1 MSSKEPTSMSILA
14 ECVSPG
20 KAPHRFC
27 VGFLMGMVVASLI
40 AVLLIMNGD
49 NYYRYRTEPVSH
61 VGGVNRMA
69 MQEESTERS
78 AELWSERSVL
88 DREPQDSRIPASDLD
103 TADRHLHRDDNTEAQ
118 RLTEDVRVLVWVMT
132 SPKTL
137 QSRAKMIRDTWGKRT
152 NTILFFSSKN
162 DPDLPAI
169 GLNVTEGRTHLME
182 KTNRAF
188 RYIYDNH
195 MDDADWFMKVDDDT
209 YVIME
214 NLRYLLSGENSSE
227 PLFLGHHFHLRY
239 RSRGAG
245 TMKYLHYQSG
255 GAGYVISKEA
265 LRRFGEKDDDTE
277 AQRLAK
283 EVRVLIWVMT
293 SPKTVQS
300 RAKVVR
306 DTWGRRANKI
316 LFFSSKGDPDL
327 PTIGLD
333 VGEGRQHLMEKTNRA
348 FRYIYENYIDDA
360 DWFMKVDD
368 DTYVIVENL
377 RYFLSGENSSEP
389 VYFGHHFHMPFQTWT
404 REKFQLHYHSGG
416 AGYVISKEALK
427 RFGEKGKGSKQ
438 CGQYIVAE
446 DIGFGQCMSSLGVR
460 VSNSTD
466 ALGRSRFHC
475 FPPDYFTQGVYP
487 AWYHQHDANGA
498 KGGIGSM
505 SDYAISFH
513 YIRPMQMKL
522 MDYLIYHLTPYG
534 ILRGLQNL
542 NRKHNA
548 TQTDGNTDIS
558 NKL

>member
-1 MSSKEPTSMSILA
+1 MRCDRTSVRFSLGFVLGLA
-14 ECVSPG
+14 
-20 KAPHRFC
+20 
-27 VGFLMGMVVASLI
+27 LASLLA
-40 AVLLIMNGD
+40 AVIMVSGSR
-49 NYYRYRTEPVSH
+49 RYLVNRE
-61 VGGVNRMA
+61 VNRMVIEPDDKYLTS
-69 MQEESTERS
+69 EE
-78 AELWSERSVL
+78 WSERSVW
-88 DREPQDSRIPASDLD
+88 DREPQDIRDPATDLD
-103 TADRHLHRDDNTEAQ
+103 TADRHTHR
-118 RLTEDVRVLVWVMT
+118 
-132 SPKTL
+132 
-137 QSRAKMIRDTWGKRT
+137 
-152 NTILFFSSKN
+152 
-162 DPDLPAI
+162 
-169 GLNVTEGRTHLME
+169 
-182 KTNRAF
+182 
-188 RYIYDNH
+188 
-195 MDDADWFMKVDDDT
+195 
-209 YVIME
+209 
-214 NLRYLLSGENSSE
+214 
-227 PLFLGHHFHLRY
+227 
-239 RSRGAG
+239 
-245 TMKYLHYQSG
+245 
-255 GAGYVISKEA
+255 
-265 LRRFGEKDDDTE
+265 DDDTE

-558 NKL
+558 NKS

>member
-1 MSSKEPTSMSILA
+1 MSILA

-40 AVLLIMNGD
+40 AAPLIMNGD

-61 VGGVNRMA
+61 VGGVSRMA

-88 DREPQDSRIPASDLD
+88 DREPQDIRDPASDLD
-103 TADRHLHRDDNTEAQ
+103 TADRHLHRDDNTVAQ
-118 RLTEDVRVLVWVMT
+118 RLTEEVRVLVWVMT
-132 SPKTL
+132 SPQTL

-152 NTILFFSSKN
+152 NKILFFSSKS

-265 LRRFGEKDDDTE
+265 LRRFGEKG
-277 AQRLAK
+277 
-283 EVRVLIWVMT
+283 
-293 SPKTVQS
+293 
-300 RAKVVR
+300 R
-306 DTWGRRANKI
+306 DEK
-316 LFFSSKGDPDL
+316 LC
-327 PTIGLD
+327 
-333 VGEGRQHLMEKTNRA
+333 RQTH
-348 FRYIYENYIDDA
+348 
-360 DWFMKVDD
+360 
-368 DTYVIVENL
+368 
-377 RYFLSGENSSEP
+377 G
-389 VYFGHHFHMPFQTWT
+389 
-404 REKFQLHYHSGG
+404 
-416 AGYVISKEALK
+416 
-427 RFGEKGKGSKQ
+427 
-438 CGQYIVAE
+438 AE
-446 DIGFGQCMSSLGVR
+446 DIGFGQCMINLGVR
-460 VSNSTD
+460 ISNSTD
-466 ALGRSRFHC
+466 VLGRSRFHC
-475 FPPDYFTQGVYP
+475 FPPGHFTGGRYP
-487 AWYHQHDANGA
+487 SWYHAYDANGA
-498 KGGIGSM
+498 RKGVQSM
-505 SDYAISFH
+505 SDYAVTFH
-513 YIRPMQMKL
+513 YIRPSEMQTL
-522 MDYLIYHLTPYG
+522 DYLIYHLRPYG
-534 ILRGLQNL
+534 VLHALQNL
-542 NRKHNA
+542 NREHNTTSLPA
-548 TQTDGNTDIS
+548 GHSEVFAQP
-558 NKL
+558 